1 MASFGPGFANAG
13 TPSAQEFAA
22 ITAVTTTG
30 KTKLTQEKRAD
41 VRDIVMNGNV
51 PLQNPVAYQALRTST
66 NVNPNLLGVPS
77 SR

>member
-22 ITAVTTTG
+22 ITAVSGTG
-30 KTKLTQEKRAD
+30 KTKLPQEKRLD
-41 VRDIVMNGNV
+41 VRDVVMNGGI
-51 PLQNPVAYQALRTST
+51 PLQNPVAYQALRQST

-77 SR
+77 MR